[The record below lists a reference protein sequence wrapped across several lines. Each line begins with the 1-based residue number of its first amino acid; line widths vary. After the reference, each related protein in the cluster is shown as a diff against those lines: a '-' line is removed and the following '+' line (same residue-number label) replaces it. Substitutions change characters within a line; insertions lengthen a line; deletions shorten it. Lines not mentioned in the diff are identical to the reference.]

1 MENNLWEIENIKS
14 DLNILKDKISDLVQ
28 SNFYITED
36 YFESECLEDKEDVD
50 RFGLAYRELR
60 IKTNQSHE
68 LLLVYQKEIAKLVK
82 RLDEELI
89 KIKVGDSNV

>member
-1 MENNLWEIENIKS
+1 MQYNLWKIENIKS

-36 YFESECLEDKEDVD
+36 YFQDEHLEDKEDVE
-50 RFGLAYRELR
+50 RFGLSYLELR

-68 LLLVYQKEIAKLVK
+68 LLLIYQEEMTKLVK

-89 KIKVGDSNV
+89 KIKEGDSNA

>member
-1 MENNLWEIENIKS
+1 MNNNLWEIENIKS

-36 YFESECLEDKEDVD
+36 YFQDEHLGDKEDLD
-50 RFGLAYRELR
+50 RFGLSYRELR

-68 LLLVYQKEIAKLVK
+68 LLLIYQKEMAKLVK

>member
-50 RFGLAYRELR
+50 RFGLSYRELR

-68 LLLVYQKEIAKLVK
+68 LLLIYQKEMAKLVMQF
-82 RLDEELI
+82 D
-89 KIKVGDSNV
+89 KVLSNMREGD

>member
-1 MENNLWEIENIKS
+1 MQYNLWKIENIKS
-14 DLNILKDKISDLVQ
+14 DLDILKDKISDLVQ

-36 YFESECLEDKEDVD
+36 YFQDEHLEDKEDFD
-50 RFGLAYRELR
+50 RFGLSYRELR

-68 LLLVYQKEIAKLVK
+68 LLLIYQKEMAKLVK
-82 RLDEELI
+82 QLDEELI

>member
-36 YFESECLEDKEDVD
+36 YFESECLEDKEDVG
-50 RFGLAYRELR
+50 RFGLSYRELR

-68 LLLVYQKEIAKLVK
+68 LLLIYQKEMAKLVK
-82 RLDEELI
+82 RLDEELS
-89 KIKVGDSNV
+89 KIKVGYSNV